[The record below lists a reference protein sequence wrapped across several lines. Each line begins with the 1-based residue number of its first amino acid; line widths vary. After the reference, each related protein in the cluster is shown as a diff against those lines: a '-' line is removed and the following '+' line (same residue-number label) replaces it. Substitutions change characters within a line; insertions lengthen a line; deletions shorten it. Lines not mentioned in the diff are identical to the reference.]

1 MIAFADR
8 ITTELKDAV
17 RAKDQVK
24 MDVLRAMKSALTY
37 KEVEKKQ
44 AGVSEEEAIAVF
56 NTMIKQRRE
65 SIEQYE
71 KFGRPEAAAKEKYE
85 LSVIQS
91 FLPQQLSA
99 EQLKAL
105 IAEAI
110 SASGAK
116 TPQDLGKVM
125 KELKPK
131 VSGRADGKEVTEL
144 VKSAL
149 SS

>member
-1 MIAFADR
+1 MIAFADK
-8 ITTELKDAV
+8 ISAELKEAL
-17 RAKDQVK
+17 RAKDQTK

-44 AGVSEEEAIAVF
+44 TGVSEEEAIAVF

-85 LSVIQS
+85 LAVIQS
-91 FLPQQLSA
+91 FLPQQLTSD
-99 EQLKAL
+99 EIKSLVSQ
-105 IAEAI
+105 AI
-110 SASGAK
+110 SACAAK
-116 TPQDLGKVM
+116 TVQDLGKVM

-131 VSGRADGKEVTEL
+131 ISGRADGKEVTEI
-144 VKSAL
+144 VKAAL

>member
-1 MIAFADR
+1 MIAFSER
-8 ITTELKDAV
+8 ISAELKEAV

-56 NTMIKQRRE
+56 NTMIKQRKE

-71 KFGRPEAAAKEKYE
+71 KFGRPEAAEKEKYE
-85 LSVIQS
+85 LAVIQS
-91 FLPQQLSA
+91 FLPQQLTQD
-99 EQLKAL
+99 QLKAL

-110 SASGAK
+110 SSSGAK
-116 TPQDLGKVM
+116 TPQDLGRVM

-144 VKSAL
+144 VKAAL
-149 SS
+149 SA